1 VDHRSDVFALG
12 IVLYELIT
20 DQRPFLG
27 STDMSLLDKVRRGT
41 VAPPSSLHAEI
52 PARLEKLVMKAL
64 EREPQ
69 DRHRD
74 AGAMHR
80 ELEQMLQ
87 ESNEPV
93 GARDLARFVR
103 ILFDRNERADDTRE
117 TRDRAAAPEL
127 DVELGILDDPGPA
140 EPMRILSDTMPVE
153 RLLKRFQ

>member
-1 VDHRSDVFALG
+1 
-12 IVLYELIT
+12 
-20 DQRPFLG
+20 
-27 STDMSLLDKVRRGT
+27 
-41 VAPPSSLHAEI
+41 LHAEI

-87 ESNEPV
+87 EAKEPV

-103 ILFDRNERADDTRE
+103 ILFDRNQRADDTRE
-117 TRDRAAAPEL
+117 TQVPRSSMREL
-127 DVELGILDDPGPA
+127 EVDLGILDDPGPA